1 MGLSS
6 VAHEGPI
13 SSPGSQSPLRAPG
26 LSGPG
31 SCLSLCLAFQEPSP
45 CQPHLGLMA
54 VCTIWSLGTAAH
66 HPCPGAPSGPFGTL
80 LSQARPAANLISRA
94 PYPPRR
100 GPGLMQEYMVGQCSE
115 TPQQPLL
122 SWLQGGPCGGGGS
135 QGSSRSSPM
144 DLGPSPHP

>member
-1 MGLSS
+1 MGLNS
-6 VAHEGPI
+6 VAHVGPI

-31 SCLSLCLAFQEPSP
+31 SCLSLFLAFQEPSH
-45 CQPHLGLMA
+45 CQPHLGLTA

-80 LSQARPAANLISRA
+80 LSQARPAANLISRT

-100 GPGLMQEYMVGQCSE
+100 GPGLMQAYVVGQSSE
-115 TPQQPLL
+115 IPQQPLFL
-122 SWLQGGPCGGGGS
+122 GSRKAHVKAGGGGGGRVIRE
-135 QGSSRSSPM
+135 QQV
-144 DLGPSPHP
+144 